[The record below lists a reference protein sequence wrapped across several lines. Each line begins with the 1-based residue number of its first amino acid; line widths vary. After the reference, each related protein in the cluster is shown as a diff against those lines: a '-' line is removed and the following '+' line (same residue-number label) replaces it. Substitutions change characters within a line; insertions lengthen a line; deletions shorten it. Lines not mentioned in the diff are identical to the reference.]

1 MTTTE
6 RDLRAQ
12 LHGWRVREHH
22 DHASFARDQTHVRVL
37 LRQLDRLQRRA
48 RPRSVR
54 GVDVSSNQGTVDM
67 HQLHAGGIGLV
78 ICKATEGFGWTDPTF
93 AERMGA
99 ARGAGLIRGAYHF
112 ARPQPG
118 RTGAQEAAFFLEHAR
133 AHLQDG
139 DLFPCLDIETT
150 QLDRAGTIAYVRSF
164 TDHVHA
170 ATGWPTIL
178 YTYPAFLTWPPM
190 PNPLWI
196 AGPGDQRPPR
206 LAGFRPP
213 VIWQTSFTGHVR
225 GIAGPVD
232 LDLTDTRTLRTITIG
247 GTP

>member
-6 RDLRAQ
+6 RDLRNR
-12 LHGWRVREHH
+12 LHDWRVREHH
-22 DHASFARDQTHVRVL
+22 DHALFTRDQGHVRGI
-37 LRQLDRLQRRA
+37 LRELQQRA
-48 RPRSVR
+48 RPRPVR
-54 GVDVSSNQGTVDM
+54 GIDISEYQSADLRAVR
-67 HQLHAGGIGLV
+67 AGGVGFV
-78 ICKATEGFGWTDPTF
+78 ICKATEGLGWTDPTF

-112 ARPQPG
+112 ARPQAG
-118 RTGAQEAAFFLEHAR
+118 RSGAQEAAFFLEHAR
-133 AHLQDG
+133 LHLQTG

-150 QLDRAGTIAYVRSF
+150 TLDRAGTIGYVRSF

-170 ATGWPTIL
+170 ATGWQTIL

-196 AGPGDQRPPR
+196 AGPGDSRPPQ

-225 GIAGPVD
+225 GINGAVD
-232 LDLTDTRTLRTITIG
+232 LDITDTRTLRTITIG
-247 GTP
+247 ATA